1 MLKQKKE
8 QDRKKIIHYK
18 GLVDK
23 LLDSRDAKVYSIEVF
38 KDTTQLLRINPEYN
52 AGWNYRRDIIINL
65 SSELNQKFWEEELAF
80 SMALLKDYPKVY
92 WIWNH
97 RKWTLENH
105 EDKSVKIWL
114 RELAIVS
121 KLLEMDPRNFH
132 GWHYRR
138 ILVGRV
144 EVMTGQSR
152 DREELQYAVDNINK
166 NISNY
171 SAWHQKATLIPK
183 MFNRG
188 EIRDKKKFVENEF
201 AYITNA
207 IYTDAEDQSVWFYIE
222 WFVKNNIVIDALE
235 RSELIQ
241 KLKELQEN
249 VLAINEDDLEF
260 SGRHNNWCLKI
271 LIILEDIQKSL
282 GVEFSPHS
290 PEYLAQL
297 IEADPMRKNRYLH
310 LLHRK

>member
-1 MLKQKKE
+1 MKQKRE
-8 QDRKKIIHYK
+8 QDRKRIIQYR

-23 LLDSRDAKVYSIEVF
+23 ILDFRDAKVYNLGVLKE
-38 KDTTQLLRINPEYN
+38 TTQLLRINPEYN
-52 AGWNYRRDIIINL
+52 AGWNYRRDIIAHL
-65 SSELNQKFWEEELAF
+65 SLELNQEFWEEELAF

-105 EDKSVKIWL
+105 IDKSVKIWL

-121 KLLEMDPRNFH
+121 KLLQMDARNFH

-138 ILVGRV
+138 ILVTKIEER
-144 EVMTGQSR
+144 TGQSR
-152 DREELQYAVDNINK
+152 DKEELQYAVDNTNK

-171 SAWHQKATLIPK
+171 SAWHHKATLIPK
-183 MFNRG
+183 MFEKN
-188 EIRDKKKFVENEF
+188 EIKDKKKFIQDEF
-201 AYITNA
+201 AYVTNA

-222 WFVKNNIVIDALE
+222 WFVKNHIVIDALG
-235 RSELIQ
+235 RDELIQ
-241 KLKELQEN
+241 RLQELQRN
-249 VLAINEDDLEF
+249 ILTINEDDVLF
-260 SGRHNNWCLKI
+260 SGKQNNWCLKV
-271 LIILEDIQKSL
+271 LIVLEDVQRNL
-282 GVEFSPHS
+282 GVLFTPCSH
-290 PEYLAQL
+290 EYLVQL